1 MSLKALHLVR
11 TLDLK
16 PHPEG
21 GWYRETFRDE
31 ATGEWHRV
39 TDAAEVWHWY
49 GGAPL
54 VITISQ
60 NGHDASAHR
69 LGPDVEAGERPQFVV
84 PAGCWQTATSL
95 GEYTLVGCTVAPG
108 FDFASFEMA
117 PENWRPTP
125 RKASGN

>member
-1 MSLKALHLVR
+1 
-11 TLDLK
+11 
-16 PHPEG
+16 
-21 GWYRETFRDE
+21 
-31 ATGEWHRV
+31 
-39 TDAAEVWHWY
+39 
-49 GGAPL
+49 